1 MIQSI
6 LSQGE
11 KHGFSTVEMFREK
24 KEWQEYE
31 RYNGHI
37 FFHEVWNNH
46 LTVRAFRE
54 SGDPVGFYLS
64 NPTDAAM
71 KRAFS
76 QVGAVNI
83 PDQKPNFADY
93 LPVSVQKVG
102 TNIFDPT
109 VESFGRKDFEA
120 LLERLDEHLQEFPDL
135 SLRKVRLLKILKKI
149 YVANTNGLNGKY
161 KKSQFNLIMSL
172 ASGDNMVEINENK
185 IYFAQ
190 LDPGRTIIRGD
201 NLLRS
206 LTDRPD
212 KDARTRYLILAPEAS
227 ALVLKE
233 FSHHFKLKE
242 QSRLPNMLFSPV
254 LNIVDDPSLDGQ
266 SGSVIFDDEGVQSRG
281 AYIIE
286 KGAFSG
292 AISNVETAFLNN
304 RSSSG
309 NGFRPASTP
318 FPQVQFSNL
327 YIKPTV
333 LGLDT
338 LMKEA
343 GRGILVSLAKVK
355 LVERDG
361 IVFSAYGYR
370 FRGVDRGQ
378 PVHFHFKTSFLSY
391 FMKVLRV
398 SKEIKFFHSQFN
410 VGSPFL
416 LVEGK
421 YKSPSI
427 FEI

>member
-11 KHGFSTVEMFREK
+11 KHGFSTVEVFREK
-24 KEWQEYE
+24 REQQESE
-31 RYNGHI
+31 KYNGHI
-37 FFHEVWNNH
+37 FFHEVQNNH

-54 SGDPVGFYLS
+54 SGEPVGFHLS

-83 PDQKPNFADY
+83 PDQKPNFAAY
-93 LPVSVQKVG
+93 LPVSVQKIG
-102 TNIFDPT
+102 TNIFDPA
-109 VESFGRKDFEA
+109 VESFGRKNFET
-120 LLERLDEHLQEFPDL
+120 LLEKLDEHLQKFPDL
-135 SLRKVRLLKILKKI
+135 SLRKVRLLKILKKV

-161 KKSQFNLIMSL
+161 KKSQFNLIMNL
-172 ASGDNMVEINENK
+172 AAGDNMVEISENK

-190 LDPGRTIIRGD
+190 LDPERMIIRGD

-212 KDARTRYLILAPEAS
+212 KDAKIRYLILAPEAS
-227 ALVLKE
+227 AIILKE

-242 QSRLPNMLFSPV
+242 QNRLPNMLFSPV

-281 AYIIE
+281 AYIIK

-292 AISNVETAFLNN
+292 GISNVETAFLNN

-309 NGFRPASTP
+309 NGFRSAVTP

-333 LGLDT
+333 LGLNT

-355 LVERDG
+355 HIERDG

-370 FRGVDRGQ
+370 FRGAERGQ
-378 PVHFHFKTSFLSY
+378 PVHFYFKTSFLSY
-391 FMKVLRV
+391 FMKVLKV

-410 VGSPFL
+410 VGSPYL

-427 FEI
+427 FGI